1 MVVQCGASG
10 QGVLHPGCLQKAPTA
25 RSVCVY
31 SHTMPSERDRK
42 EKVGYL
48 ELGGGAWGVSI
59 HLGGVCKG
67 QYLIFKVIGR
77 VVLGVSAPSNMV
89 GFL

>member
-48 ELGGGAWGVSI
+48 ELGGGR
-59 HLGGVCKG
+59 GGYPFTWEECARG
-67 QYLIFKVIGR
+67 NI
-77 VVLGVSAPSNMV
+77 S
-89 GFL
+89 FLKL